1 MTSVIGR
8 LFGSKPLSP
17 HPHPVMLVSRGR
29 NPSAGEVISQA
40 VTSPE
45 LRNRILTTIGLLL
58 LVRIGIYIPMPGID
72 RVRFQEFLQGGGN
85 LIGFLDIFTGGGVSS
100 LGVFALGIL
109 PFINASII
117 MQLLTASLPQLED
130 LQKNEG
136 EAGRRKIAQITR
148 YVALGWGLIQSVV
161 FALILKQYATEGL
174 SEVVFVIQTALA
186 LVTGAMVV
194 MWISE
199 VITERG
205 IGQGASLVIFLNIVA
220 TLPSTLGNAIS
231 QAQLGGRQAVIGL
244 ATLTLVFLATI
255 VGIVFVQEASR
266 RLPIVSAKRQIG
278 GTGTLP
284 SRQSYL
290 PMKLNAG
297 GVMPIIFASAMLFLP
312 ATLAQVTKQE
322 WLAQA
327 VGAIQPGKTAYY
339 VLYFALILGF
349 SYFYASLTL
358 NPTDIASNL
367 KRGGVAIPGVRPG
380 TATANY
386 ISGVQ
391 ARLTLL
397 GGLFLGAVVIIPSLL
412 ENSSGIV
419 LGGLGSTSLLI
430 LVGVAIETAKQV
442 KTYVVSQRYEGMVR
456 G

>member
-1 MTSVIGR
+1 
-8 LFGSKPLSP
+8 
-17 HPHPVMLVSRGR
+17 MLVSRGR

-72 RVRFQEFLQGGGN
+72 RVRFQEFLEGGGN

-339 VLYFALILGF
+339 LLYFALILGF

-456 G
+456 E